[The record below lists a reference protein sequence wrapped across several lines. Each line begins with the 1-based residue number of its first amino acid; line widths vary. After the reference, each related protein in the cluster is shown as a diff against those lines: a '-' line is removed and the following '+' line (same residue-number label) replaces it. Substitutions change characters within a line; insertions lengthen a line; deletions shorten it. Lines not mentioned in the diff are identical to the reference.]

1 MFAGTSAERKIGSIA
16 AGGRY
21 DNLIGMFD
29 EKGKSI
35 PCCGISIG
43 IDRILLILNEKYEK
57 EGVKFRT
64 NKADVFVVTPHR
76 GLGEERLKLVN
87 RLWDAGI
94 RCENSMRLSPKVL
107 NQFEHCEEYGIPL
120 GLIIGASE
128 LERGVVKMKEFAT
141 RQEEDIAADDLV
153 DEIRKRLE
161 KYNADDLYEKAFFFK
176 TPSE

>member
-1 MFAGTSAERKIGSIA
+1 MFAGASKERNIGSIA

-29 EKGKSI
+29 ENGKSA

-43 IDRILLILNEKYEK
+43 IERILLILEEKNK
-57 EGVKFRT
+57 KDGVKLRT

-94 RCENSMRLSPKVL
+94 RCENSTKLSPKVL
-107 NQFEHCEEYGIPL
+107 FQFEHCEEYGIPF
-120 GLIIGASE
+120 GLIIGGSE
-128 LERGVVKMKEFAT
+128 LERGVVKIKEFAT
-141 RQEEDIAADDLV
+141 RQEEDVAIDDLV
-153 DEIRKRLE
+153 EYIRKRLE
-161 KYNADDLYEKAFFFK
+161 NLKQ
-176 TPSE
+176 

>member
-1 MFAGTSAERKIGSIA
+1 MFAGTSKERNIGSIA

-29 EKGKSI
+29 EKGKSV

-43 IDRILLILNEKYEK
+43 IERILLILNEKNEK
-57 EGVKFRT
+57 SGIKLRT

-94 RCENSMRLSPKVL
+94 RCENSTKLSPKVL
-107 NQFEHCEEYGIPL
+107 KQFEHCEEYGIPL
-120 GLIIGASE
+120 GLIIGSSE
-128 LERGVVKMKEFAT
+128 LEQGVVKIKEFAT
-141 RQEEDIAADDLV
+141 RKEEDVAIDDLV
-153 DEIRKRLE
+153 EEIRKRLQNLE
-161 KYNADDLYEKAFFFK
+161 K
-176 TPSE
+176 